1 MNRVLFKQ
9 LFQAEAIDYCQ
20 LDWARLASLNEI
32 IAVYLMAQKFGVPVC
47 PHAGGVG
54 LCELVQH
61 LSVFD
66 FMAVS
71 DRSRTGSLSTRPPSR
86 ALRRSVPRRQR
97 SLPAAD
103 AARLRRR
110 DDGGDDRDLRVSR
123 WHLLGVVGAESTDG
137 SASRSTALISAGCAA
152 AYSST
157 PSR

>member
-66 FMAVS
+66 FMALS
-71 DRSRTGSLSTRPPSR
+71 GSLENRVVEYSTTFTGTSSIR
-86 ALRRSVPRRQR
+86 AASTTATTCCRRSPATAPR
-97 SLPAAD
+97 
-103 AARLRRR
+103 
-110 DDGGDDRDLRVSR
+110 
-123 WHLLGVVGAESTDG
+123 
-137 SASRSTALISAGCAA
+137 
-152 AYSST
+152 
-157 PSR
+157 